1 MLISKRARAHSTTPA
16 GVWNK
21 TFHVLYILYPTFFFS
36 SEEEVMETDEETDEE
51 DQAEIELL
59 NNILIELRNVH
70 PWYSGWANIWSSSER
85 KALVMPNNT

>member
-1 MLISKRARAHSTTPA
+1 
-16 GVWNK
+16 
-21 TFHVLYILYPTFFFS
+21 
-36 SEEEVMETDEETDEE
+36 METDEETDEE